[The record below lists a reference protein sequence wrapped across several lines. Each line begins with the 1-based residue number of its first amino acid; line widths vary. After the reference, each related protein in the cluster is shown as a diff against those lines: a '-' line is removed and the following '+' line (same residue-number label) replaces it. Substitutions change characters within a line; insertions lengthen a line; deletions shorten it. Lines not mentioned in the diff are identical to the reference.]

1 VYESSKL
8 FVDAQTAVQLIVL
21 EKGSRGKSYFV
32 DLGELGKTDVQRRIF
47 VEQPKEFSREFE
59 RRTTL
64 WNLGYEAVTGSLV
77 WNQHRG
83 DLLAKHENGSVP
95 LIWAHNISDADQ
107 IVLTEGN
114 SKKPQYIRSDNFLT
128 GPAIVVNRITGSVG
142 QGSLRCALV
151 PEGLDFV
158 GENHVNVIRK
168 REGVKQLV
176 DWNELLDL
184 LRKKEVNTRVQ
195 KLTGNTQVSCVE
207 LTNFLP
213 LDFESD
219 EIEPTTLF

>member
-1 VYESSKL
+1 
-8 FVDAQTAVQLIVL
+8 
-21 EKGSRGKSYFV
+21 
-32 DLGELGKTDVQRRIF
+32 
-47 VEQPKEFSREFE
+47 
-59 RRTTL
+59 
-64 WNLGYEAVTGSLV
+64 
-77 WNQHRG
+77 
-83 DLLAKHENGSVP
+83 
-95 LIWAHNISDADQ
+95 
-107 IVLTEGN
+107 
-114 SKKPQYIRSDNFLT
+114 
-128 GPAIVVNRITGSVG
+128 VG